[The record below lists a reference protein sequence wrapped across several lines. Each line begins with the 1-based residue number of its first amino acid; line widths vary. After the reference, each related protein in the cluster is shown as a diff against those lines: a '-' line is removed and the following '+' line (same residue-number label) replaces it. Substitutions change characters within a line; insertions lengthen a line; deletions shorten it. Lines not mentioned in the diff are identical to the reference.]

1 MSKEAISK
9 IREALGEDSSKV
21 ESMLVEINSDYS
33 EFQRKLDD
41 QQETIKSVNTESKG
55 RKLEIRELKSNLD
68 DEKEKIEKL
77 EGQDKSKEVTDLT
90 EKLKVFTDA
99 DAEQIKTKAKGFID
113 KFDKL
118 KVHADFDACKSKFKL
133 PEAIKDDKDGKLD
146 WDSMDD
152 NDIAKNA
159 DGLTEYIG
167 IGKFS
172 EADPNSEDR
181 SSGGGG
187 AKKVEG
193 VFTNE
198 MFGK

>member
-9 IREALGEDSSKV
+9 IRVALGEDSSKV

-77 EGQDKSKEVTDLT
+77 EGQDKSAELKDLT
-90 EKLKVFTDA
+90 EKLKVFTDTET
-99 DAEQIKTKAKGFID
+99 EQIKTKAKGFID
-113 KFDKL
+113 KYDKL
-118 KVHADFDACKSKFKL
+118 KVHADFDSCKGKFKL
-133 PEAIKDDKDGKLD
+133 PVEKDGKLD
-146 WDSMDD
+146 WSEVDV
-152 NDIAKNA
+152 NDVAKNA

-167 IGKFS
+167 IGKFG
-172 EADPNSEDR
+172 EADPGSEDR
-181 SSGGGG
+181 NKGGGSP
-187 AKKVEG
+187 
-193 VFTNE
+193 T
-198 MFGK
+198 GKEPENPYKGQFH